1 MSELRPSFQER
12 DRYLDLL
19 STAYA
24 DGRLDE
30 SEFEARSNAVLAAVT
45 HRDAMAQFQGLPQPN
60 IVPVQAPPSAF
71 RPVPQ
76 PPQAFQPQPI
86 ARRGVMA
93 GAVGVAAVVGL
104 GLAGFV
110 SMATVSDEVTGEF
123 PDPVFVPGE
132 SLQQQ
137 FLNAGQA
144 LRDQGYDSVSELRV
158 TPGQVTG
165 MAWRVKSPGE
175 GGAFDWY
182 GDGTLQYSEV
192 EGAPPP
198 SSLLLEEA
206 ELLVLQAEDAGLAN
220 LPGALAQVELVW
232 QDGRPTAR
240 ATAFEPDG
248 WIQVDQSGE
257 IIAREVP

>member
-30 SEFEARSNAVLAAVT
+30 AEFQTRSDAVLAAVT

-60 IVPVQAPPSAF
+60 IVPVQAPPAAF
-71 RPVPQ
+71 RPVVQ
-76 PPQAFQPQPI
+76 PPRAFQPQPI
-86 ARRGVMA
+86 ARRGLMA

-110 SMATVSDEVTGEF
+110 SMTTVSDEVTGEF
-123 PDPVFVPGE
+123 PEPVFVPGE
-132 SLQQQ
+132 SLHQQW
-137 FLNAGQA
+137 LNAAQA
-144 LRDQGYDSVSELRV
+144 LRDQGYDAVCGLRI

-165 MAWRVKSPGE
+165 LAVAVKTPGQ
-175 GGAFDWY
+175 GAAFDWY
-182 GDGTLQYSEV
+182 DDGTLEYSEV
-192 EGAPPP
+192 AGGLPPG
-198 SSLLLEEA
+198 SLLLEEA

-220 LPGALAQVELVW
+220 LPGSVAQVELVW

-248 WIQVDQSGE
+248 WIQVDQSGR
-257 IIAREVP
+257 IIAKEVP